1 MNQVSAMVENFP
13 GLDCGTCGAPTC
25 RALAEDI
32 VRGYESVDDC
42 IFRIKNEM
50 ASKELAD
57 REIDKLI
64 PVPFRGID
72 EEKLKW
78 T

>member
-1 MNQVSAMVENFP
+1 MVKNFP

-32 VRGYESVDDC
+32 VRGYASVDDC

-50 ASKELAD
+50 ATSAELKD
-57 REIDKLI
+57 NDIDKLI

>member
-1 MNQVSAMVENFP
+1 MVKNFP

-25 RALAEDI
+25 RSLAEDI
-32 VRGYESVDDC
+32 VRGYASVDHC
-42 IFRIKNEM
+42 VFRLKAEISHTTPLNE
-50 ASKELAD
+50 D
-57 REIDKLI
+57 EIEKFI
-64 PVPFRGID
+64 PVPFREIID